1 MPLVRCPHCQLPLTD
16 DEARAELCSACGTQL
31 RIDATAPATRP
42 AKRRFGWLLILI
54 ALPLLGAGG
63 WAVWHAQNT
72 TPTQPSDKLPDSP
85 KVAEVKKTPVAEEKK
100 KAPPEEK
107 PVAVLPPE
115 SPVVVEDAKGLSKK
129 RGPGFPLARAKDLP
143 TDEVIALAKPKL
155 ERTSPVV
162 AKPNPAV
169 VAKQDPNVP
178 RLPLLQN
185 GVLELNQPNGE
196 FKLPPLNQGR
206 TLKITG
212 QIKTLRLSSI
222 NDGATLDATG
232 LRVETILMDGGVNGR
247 STVKLAAPKGR
258 VHLRGSINGE
268 STVSIDA
275 PDGVVILS
283 GPTGSSKDVDIV
295 NGESKLKIVTRELEL
310 QGVINGTKTRL
321 DVTFTKQGRLTYHLL
336 QGQSRVDYRRA
347 DAGDPQPIVAAGKLR
362 AGAKVQAVD

>member
-16 DEARAELCSACGTQL
+16 DEARADVCSACGARL
-31 RIDATAPATRP
+31 RPEASAPVPPA
-42 AKRRFGWLLILI
+42 AKRGFRWLLLLVVPLVGIVGWLS
-54 ALPLLGAGG
+54 
-63 WAVWHAQNT
+63 WHAR
-72 TPTQPSDKLPDSP
+72 PTALEVKLPDAP
-85 KVAEVKKTPVAEEKK
+85 KVTEVKKAPVAEEKK
-100 KAPPEEK
+100 KETPPEEK
-107 PVAVLPPE
+107 VVVVLPPE
-115 SPVVVEDAKGLSKK
+115 EKVVVNDAKGRAKK

-143 TDEVIALAKPKL
+143 TDEVVALAKAKG
-155 ERTSPVV
+155 ERAAPIV
-162 AKPNPAV
+162 AKP
-169 VAKQDPNVP
+169 DPNVP
-178 RLPLLQN
+178 RLPMLQN
-185 GVLELNQPNGE
+185 GVLDLNQPGGE
-196 FKLPPLNQGR
+196 FKLPSLNQGR
-206 TLKITG
+206 TLKIVG
-212 QIKTLRLSSI
+212 QIKTLRLTSI

-268 STVSIDA
+268 STVTIDA

-283 GPTGSSKDVDIV
+283 GPNGSSKDVDII

-310 QGVINGTKTRL
+310 QGVINGTQTLL

-347 DAGDPQPIVAAGKLR
+347 DPADPQPVIAGGKLL